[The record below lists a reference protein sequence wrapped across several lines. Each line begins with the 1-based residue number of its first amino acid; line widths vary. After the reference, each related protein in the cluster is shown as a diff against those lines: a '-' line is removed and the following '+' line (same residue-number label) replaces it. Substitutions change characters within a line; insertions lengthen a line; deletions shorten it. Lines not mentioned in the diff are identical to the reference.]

1 MLTKKCFALN
11 RIISP
16 FMGFAE
22 FVKFTASL
30 GLSKIEIRNDLPG
43 KPEVEDIVDGLKQA
57 EVNAITQG
65 EGVSIIS
72 INALQKFNLPTGRK
86 NRVEELKKMLEL
98 AAAIDCGAVVL
109 CPNNDKDDVRPP
121 RQKYLDTAAALA
133 EYGPLFVK
141 YGIAGFVEALG
152 FGISSLASVP
162 VIVEAIKASGY
173 GCYRVLLDS
182 FHHYIGPDSK
192 SIFGMDGLGASYEI
206 PYTGLVHI
214 SGVEDDIP
222 VDQFLDGHR
231 VLIGPGDRMDNRELV
246 RHLDNSGYLGTFS
259 FEPFGRAVQELP
271 PDKLA
276 SGIEAS
282 LKYLGCKI

>member
-1 MLTKKCFALN
+1 MLTKKRFALN

-16 FMGFAE
+16 SMGFAE

-30 GLSKIEIRNDLPG
+30 GFSKIEIRNDLPG
-43 KPEVEDIVDGLKQA
+43 KPEVEDIVDGLKPA
-57 EVNAITQG
+57 EVNAVTSG

-72 INALQKFNLPTGRK
+72 INALQKFNLPSKRK
-86 NRVEELKKMLEL
+86 SRLEELKKMLEL
-98 AAAIDCGAVVL
+98 VAAIDCGAVVL

-121 RQKYLDTAAALA
+121 KQKYLDMVDALA

-141 YGIAGFVEALG
+141 YGIAGFIEALG

-162 VIVEAIKASGY
+162 VVIEAIKDSGY

-231 VLIGPGDRMDNRELV
+231 VLVGPGDRMGNKELI
-246 RHLDNSGYLGTFS
+246 RRLDGYGYLGTFS
-259 FEPFGRAVQELP
+259 FEPFSAAVQKLP

-276 SGIEAS
+276 SGIEVS
-282 LKYLGCKI
+282 LRYLGVN